1 MVFCLVAALRPRR
14 LGRIACLVV
23 ASVIAVSAEM
33 SRLYHAPALD
43 AFRGAL
49 AGALLLGRVFSP
61 ADIVAYEVGIAVAA
75 TALWRRLGRVGLL

>member
-1 MVFCLVAALRPRR
+1 MLFR
-14 LGRIACLVV
+14 
-23 ASVIAVSAEM
+23 S
-33 SRLYHAPALD
+33 D
-43 AFRGAL
+43 AFHGAL